1 MLVAFVGH
9 WNADV
14 QGTNPSGAS
23 FAVFVSYGS
32 RGLLGT
38 CSLNYLGFE
47 VSRGSH
53 MFERKKKNEET
64 VEREVGVLVL
74 VVAVVVVV
82 VYYFVKLFCLARF
95 CNLD

>member
-1 MLVAFVGH
+1 MLVTFVGR

-38 CSLNYLGFE
+38 CSLNYLGFK
-47 VSRGSH
+47 VSRGSY
-53 MFERKKKNEET
+53 MFDRKKKNEET
-64 VEREVGVLVL
+64 EEREVGVLVL
-74 VVAVVVVV
+74 VVAVVV
-82 VYYFVKLFCLARF
+82 
-95 CNLD
+95 